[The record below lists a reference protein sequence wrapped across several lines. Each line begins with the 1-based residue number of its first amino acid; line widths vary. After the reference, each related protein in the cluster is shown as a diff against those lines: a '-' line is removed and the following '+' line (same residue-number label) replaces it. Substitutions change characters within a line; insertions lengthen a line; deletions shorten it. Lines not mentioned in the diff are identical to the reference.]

1 MSVNAV
7 HFVLDHGCSS
17 KERTNL
23 SLTPEIQEWKK
34 RKRKWTSTK
43 EEEEKKCFCVRKY
56 FVRRV
61 VAV

>member
-7 HFVLDHGCSS
+7 HFVLDRGCSS

-34 RKRKWTSTK
+34 RKRKWKSKK
-43 EEEEKKCFCVRKY
+43 EEEKVCVCVRKY